1 MIGTQFDKG
10 ILIQAVNDI
19 FQYIDENSDERDVTI
34 WASYMEVYNE

>member
-10 ILIQAVNDI
+10 ILVQAVNDI
-19 FQYIDENSDERDVTI
+19 FKYKEANASEWDLTL